1 VDPRS
6 YSEKELEA
14 LLSEDSNAEDD
25 FEEDPVEEKM
35 CTPTTHVSTKATESF
50 AVEDF
55 PSDQKQ
61 GRRLTTDCKAN

>member
-25 FEEDPVEEKM
+25 FEEDPIEEKM
-35 CTPTTHVSTKATESF
+35 CTPTTHVSTKAT
-50 AVEDF
+50 
-55 PSDQKQ
+55 
-61 GRRLTTDCKAN
+61 